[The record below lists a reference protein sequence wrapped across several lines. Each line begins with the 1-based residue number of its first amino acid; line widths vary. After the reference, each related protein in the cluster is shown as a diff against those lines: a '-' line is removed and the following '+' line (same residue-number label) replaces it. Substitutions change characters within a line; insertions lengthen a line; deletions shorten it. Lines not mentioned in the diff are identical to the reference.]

1 MENLEL
7 KQLIDTIFELSD
19 KLYQSNCSNQV
30 SNIIDIIEKITVKLT
45 DNQISNDNLNYFNII
60 TENILKS
67 IEIKDWIFIGDI
79 MRYELINFVKEVFVC
94 L

>member
-1 MENLEL
+1 MENIEL
-7 KQLIDTIFELSD
+7 KQLIDTIFDLSD

-30 SNIIDIIEKITVKLT
+30 RNIIDIIEKITVKLT
-45 DNQISNDNLNYFNII
+45 DNQIASDNLNYFNII